1 MDFANLAHQIMI
13 FLMEFVH
20 LETALIGKM
29 THVLYVKMDSIF
41 LKENVSL
48 VWAILSAQDDR
59 L

>member
-1 MDFANLAHQIMI
+1 
-13 FLMEFVH
+13 MEFVH
-20 LETALIGKM
+20 LKTALIGKM

-48 VWAILSAQDDR
+48 AWAILSAQDDR

>member
-1 MDFANLAHQIMI
+1 MDFANLAHQIMS

-20 LETALIGKM
+20 LKTALIGKM

-48 VWAILSAQDDR
+48 AWAILSAQDDR